1 MMPSSEGSYRD
12 LEKKL
17 KDGLTSI
24 SADIVDKYGNLKV
37 ALNIN
42 NTAKLIFDRLENLE
56 DTAEMSSRELS
67 NLIEQTEK
75 DSPEM
80 LAEIKTQARSC
91 ENLVEFLQS
100 MKKVE
105 EQLIIMRS
113 KTTNRIEW
121 GNAILACKDYLNET
135 NLLLEGIQC
144 EGFDMSIPLKHF
156 AAEYSVL
163 SYNCRYQLSAD
174 YDRAMS
180 VPKVSKKQGGDK
192 SNVSVTVLN
201 LSTPE
206 EQKNM
211 NETLTAMNM
220 IGQLPERLDA
230 WKTVILNVFCEAI
243 VSSRDGV
250 DVFFVDNP
258 TPAQTRFLINQK
270 PRGKKD
276 KPMDVEKVLQSMDVF
291 FSKLS
296 DVLKSHELLD
306 ACGKSFVAMIGHAIQ
321 PQLNEMILKDVVAI
335 AAPVTETAEE
345 DQEMFLRLLQFGE
358 DFVENMKTLG
368 FFSPDAKLLFSLDTD
383 TIFVTR
389 RCFAIVSK
397 ANKLINE
404 TYDKLVTVG
413 VDDTAV
419 KDIDLL
425 SKAHTHAELYAKE
438 YGNDLARLW
447 SHNEESQFPSFFA
460 FQKCTVSA
468 STISFVNLLRDN
480 VKAAFACEDEGAR
493 AKLALTAENIVRL
506 YVIQSPRKHAELFS
520 SIPNMSAIF
529 YNNCHYISHCI
540 MTMSFEASGENQKT
554 LLEPLLVDSV
564 IRLRNVA
571 ADCMEKTLTRCR
583 REMSAYLE
591 DHSIFEHLPAS
602 YKTTKSTFATPDQMV
617 EMADLLVP
625 KEEPK
630 MIKCLAAC
638 LLHIRLIAQNLREPL
653 TEVVYC
659 KVIGSLIS
667 FLLDSLVRH
676 VVTTSDFRENDANV
690 MADVFKRLLE
700 VVANI
705 VTYREQSKVTD
716 FCARE
721 YFRLNEIVFVLGN
734 RMQDIEH
741 RWFNAKGPMAEHLSR
756 SEVVGLIKALF
767 ADSQHRTDL
776 IARL

>member
-1 MMPSSEGSYRD
+1 MPSSEGSYRE

-24 SADIVDKYGNLKV
+24 SADIVDKYGNLTV

-42 NTAKLIFDRLENLE
+42 ATAKLIFDRLENL
-56 DTAEMSSRELS
+56 DDLAELS
-67 NLIEQTEK
+67 ARDLETLIEQTEK
-75 DSPEM
+75 ENPEM

-91 ENLVEFLQS
+91 ENLLEFLRS
-100 MKKVE
+100 MKNVE
-105 EQLIIMRS
+105 EQLVIMRS

-121 GNAILACKDYLNET
+121 GNSILACKDFLNET
-135 NLLLEGIQC
+135 NALLEGIQC
-144 EGFDMSIPLKHF
+144 EGFDMSVPLKHF

-174 YDRAMS
+174 YDRVMNI
-180 VPKVSKKQGGDK
+180 PKLSKKQGSDK
-192 SNVSVTVLN
+192 SNVSFTVY
-201 LSTPE
+201 STTTE
-206 EQKNM
+206 EQKSF

-220 IGQLPERLDA
+220 IGQLPERVDA
-230 WKTVILNVFCEAI
+230 WKSVILDVFCEAI
-243 VSSRDGV
+243 ISSRDGSGA
-250 DVFFVDNP
+250 FFVDKP
-258 TPAQTRFLINQK
+258 IPDQTRFSINQK

-276 KPMDVEKVLQSMDVF
+276 KTMDVEKVLESMKSF
-291 FSKLS
+291 FTELS
-296 DVLKSHELLD
+296 AVLQTQELLD
-306 ACGKSFVAMIGHAIQ
+306 ACGRNFISMIGTAIQ
-321 PQLNEMILKDVVAI
+321 PQLISMILKDVIAI
-335 AAPVTETAEE
+335 AAPVTETADE
-345 DQEMFLRLLQFGE
+345 DQDMFIRLLQLGE
-358 DFVENMKTLG
+358 SFVDTMKTLG
-368 FFSPDAKLLFSLDTD
+368 FFSPNAKLLFDLDTD

-413 VDDTAV
+413 AEDSVV
-419 KDIDLL
+419 NDIDLL
-425 SKAHTHAELYAKE
+425 ARAHTHAEKYAKE
-438 YGNDLARLW
+438 YKDDLARLW
-447 SHNEESQFPSFFA
+447 SHNEESQFPSYFA

-468 STISFVNLLRDN
+468 STISFVNLLRDCM
-480 VKAAFACEDEGAR
+480 KAAYACEDEGAR

-506 YVIQSPRKHAELFS
+506 YVIQSPRKHADLFS
-520 SIPNMSAIF
+520 SIPNMAAIF

-540 MTMSFEASGENQKT
+540 MIMSFECSGNNQKT

-602 YKTTKSTFATPDQMV
+602 FKTTKNTFSAAE
-617 EMADLLVP
+617 EMSEAADIMIP
-625 KEEPK
+625 REEPK
-630 MIKCLAAC
+630 LIKCLAAC
-638 LLHIRLIAQNLREPL
+638 LLHIRLIAKNLREPL

-659 KVIGSLIS
+659 KVIGSLVS

-705 VTYREQSKVTD
+705 VSYKNQSKVTD

-734 RMQDIEH
+734 RMQDIEQ
-741 RWFNAKGPMAEHLSR
+741 RWFNAKGPMAEHLTR

-767 ADSQHRTDL
+767 SDSQHRNDL
-776 IARL
+776 ISRL

>member
-1 MMPSSEGSYRD
+1 MIGS
-12 LEKKL
+12 
-17 KDGLTSI
+17 
-24 SADIVDKYGNLKV
+24 V
-37 ALNIN
+37 
-42 NTAKLIFDRLENLE
+42 
-56 DTAEMSSRELS
+56 
-67 NLIEQTEK
+67 IE
-75 DSPEM
+75 S
-80 LAEIKTQARSC
+80 
-91 ENLVEFLQS
+91 
-100 MKKVE
+100 
-105 EQLIIMRS
+105 QLI
-113 KTTNRIEW
+113 T
-121 GNAILACKDYLNET
+121 
-135 NLLLEGIQC
+135 
-144 EGFDMSIPLKHF
+144 
-156 AAEYSVL
+156 
-163 SYNCRYQLSAD
+163 
-174 YDRAMS
+174 
-180 VPKVSKKQGGDK
+180 
-192 SNVSVTVLN
+192 
-201 LSTPE
+201 
-206 EQKNM
+206 
-211 NETLTAMNM
+211 
-220 IGQLPERLDA
+220 
-230 WKTVILNVFCEAI
+230 
-243 VSSRDGV
+243 
-250 DVFFVDNP
+250 
-258 TPAQTRFLINQK
+258 
-270 PRGKKD
+270 
-276 KPMDVEKVLQSMDVF
+276 
-291 FSKLS
+291 
-296 DVLKSHELLD
+296 
-306 ACGKSFVAMIGHAIQ
+306 
-321 PQLNEMILKDVVAI
+321 MILKDVIAI
-335 AAPVTETAEE
+335 AAPVTETADE
-345 DQEMFLRLLQFGE
+345 DQQMFTDLLEIGE
-358 DFVENMKTLG
+358 EFVSRMKELG
-368 FFSPDAKLLFSLDTD
+368 FFSPKAKLIFELDKN
-383 TIFVTR
+383 TIFVDR

-413 VDDTAV
+413 VEDSAP

-425 SKAHTHAELYAKE
+425 SKAYTHAEKYGKE
-438 YGNDLARLW
+438 YGNDLGRLW

-480 VKAAFACEDEGAR
+480 VKAAFASEDEGAR

-540 MTMSFEASGENQKT
+540 MTISFEASTENQKT
-554 LLEPLLVDSV
+554 LLEPLLLDSV

-571 ADCMEKTLTRCR
+571 ADCMEKTLKRCR
-583 REMSAYLE
+583 REMAAYLE

-602 YKTTKSTFATPDQMV
+602 YKTTKSTFAPPEEMS
-617 EMADLLVP
+617 EMAEVLVP

-630 MIKCLAAC
+630 LIKCLAAC
-638 LLHIRLIAQNLREPL
+638 LLHIRLIAKNLREPL

-690 MADVFKRLLE
+690 MADVFKKLLE

-705 VTYREQSKVTD
+705 VTYQEQSKVTD

-767 ADSQHRTDL
+767 ADSQHRNDL

>member
-1 MMPSSEGSYRD
+1 MRSSEGSYRD

-24 SADIVDKYGNLKV
+24 SADIFDKYGNLKV

-42 NTAKLIFDRLENLE
+42 ATAKLIFDRLENLE
-56 DTAEMSSRELS
+56 DLAEMSARDLGTF
-67 NLIEQTEK
+67 IEKIEK

-80 LAEIKTQARSC
+80 LTEVKSQAKSC
-91 ENLVEFLQS
+91 ENLLEFLQS

-121 GNAILACKDYLNET
+121 GNAILACKDYLNDT
-135 NLLLEGIQC
+135 NSLLEGIQC
-144 EGFDMSIPLKHF
+144 EGFDMSTPLKHF
-156 AAEYSVL
+156 SDEYSVL

-180 VPKVSKKQGGDK
+180 IPKVSKKQGSDK
-192 SNVSVTVLN
+192 SNISFTVLN
-201 LSTPE
+201 GFTTE
-206 EQKNM
+206 EQKNL

-230 WKTVILNVFCEAI
+230 WKTVILDVFCDAI
-243 VSSRDGV
+243 ISSRDGV
-250 DVFFVDNP
+250 DVFVVDNP
-258 TPAQTRFLINQK
+258 TPDQTRFLINQK
-270 PRGKKD
+270 PRSKKY
-276 KPMDVEKVLQSMDVF
+276 KSMDVHKVLESLDTF
-291 FSKLS
+291 FSELAE
-296 DVLKSHELLD
+296 VLKTHELLD
-306 ACGKSFVAMIGHAIQ
+306 ACGRTFMSMIGSTIQ
-321 PQLNEMILKDVVAI
+321 SRLITMVLENVIAI
-335 AAPVTETAEE
+335 AAPVTETADE
-345 DQEMFLRLLQFGE
+345 DQDNFINLLKTGE
-358 DFVENMKTLG
+358 EFVVKMKSLG
-368 FFSPDAKLLFSLDTD
+368 FFAPNAKLLFELNTD

-389 RCFAIVSK
+389 RCYAIVSR
-397 ANKLINE
+397 ANKLVNE

-413 VDDTAV
+413 VEDSAV

-425 SKAHTHAELYAKE
+425 AKAHSHAEKYAKE

-447 SHNEESQFPSFFA
+447 NHNEESQFPSYFA

-480 VKAAFACEDEGAR
+480 VKAAFASEDEGAR
-493 AKLALTAENIVRL
+493 AKLALTAQNIVRL
-506 YVIQSPRKHAELFS
+506 YIIQSPRKHAELFS
-520 SIPNMSAIF
+520 SIPNMAAIF

-540 MTMSFEASGENQKT
+540 MTMSFEAQNDNQKT
-554 LLEPLLVDSV
+554 LLEPLLIDSV
-564 IRLRNVA
+564 IRLRSVA

-583 REMSAYLE
+583 REMSVYLE
-591 DHSIFEHLPAS
+591 DHSIFEHLPVS
-602 YKTTKSTFATPDQMV
+602 YKTTKNTFAPQE
-617 EMADLLVP
+617 EMSEVTEVLVP

-630 MIKCLAAC
+630 LIKCLAAC
-638 LLHIRLIAQNLREPL
+638 LLHIRLIAKNLREPL

-690 MADVFKRLLE
+690 MADVFKKLLE

-705 VTYREQSKVTD
+705 VTYQEQSKVTD

-767 ADSQHRTDL
+767 SDTQNRNDL